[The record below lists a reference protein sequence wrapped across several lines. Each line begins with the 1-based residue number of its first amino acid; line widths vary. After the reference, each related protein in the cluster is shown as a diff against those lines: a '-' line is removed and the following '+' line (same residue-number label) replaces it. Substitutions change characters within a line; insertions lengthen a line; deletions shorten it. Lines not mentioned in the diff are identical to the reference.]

1 MALRKVAH
9 GVTLY
14 RDTRSGG
21 LVAKRKH
28 ARRGGGGGRR
38 GGGMEGDFEGDDFE
52 GDDFEGIIGAD
63 FGDAEDRL
71 ARKERRWARR
81 DARHE
86 RHRDRVR
93 GRLGDSEMNKP
104 AVVSGAETVT
114 GAGSATVEI
123 RLQHDMEAEDI
134 TFSGSTAGTVVNS
147 IFFGDDHVW
156 SSSDGVPV
164 AVFDTSSFLRG
175 FLRGRVAKGGY
186 DIKITGTL
194 TGAGTL
200 RATITGTKP

>member
-1 MALRKVAH
+1 
-9 GVTLY
+9 
-14 RDTRSGG
+14 
-21 LVAKRKH
+21 
-28 ARRGGGGGRR
+28 
-38 GGGMEGDFEGDDFE
+38 
-52 GDDFEGIIGAD
+52 
-63 FGDAEDRL
+63 
-71 ARKERRWARR
+71 
-81 DARHE
+81 
-86 RHRDRVR
+86 
-93 GRLGDSEMNKP
+93 MNKP